1 MVHSLLKYVP
11 VKLVFYNNQHNKTN
25 SSALLDFK
33 VTTPK
38 RTFYLTGETTE
49 VVDDWLRGN
58 TISLEILFYSCMMV
72 CSAKVQLSSFHMTL
86 FNLFNIT
93 YFIDSLCLLF
103 SSGIGLYTSIYILVL
118 AHCNVHWFVSLLKV
132 LFFFLSSP

>member
-58 TISLEILFYSCMMV
+58 TQY
-72 CSAKVQLSSFHMTL
+72 H
-86 FNLFNIT
+86 
-93 YFIDSLCLLF
+93 
-103 SSGIGLYTSIYILVL
+103 
-118 AHCNVHWFVSLLKV
+118 
-132 LFFFLSSP
+132 